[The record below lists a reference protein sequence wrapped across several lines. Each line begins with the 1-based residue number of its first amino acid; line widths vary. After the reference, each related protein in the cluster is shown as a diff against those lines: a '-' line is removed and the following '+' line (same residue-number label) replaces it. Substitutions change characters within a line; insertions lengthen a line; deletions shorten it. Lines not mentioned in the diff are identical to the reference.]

1 MKYPWNLH
9 LQLIFPWFS
18 HEISIFVT
26 TKLVV
31 WQRCYVSGGGRLES
45 SGGRCLWAAGWRQNG
60 HGDKQ
65 VSYNHGSHMC
75 IIYIYIHVHR
85 KYRKDT
91 CNSYYHIYCIYIYT
105 PWIDISICIYV
116 EIAQLCIQTLH
127 YITVLSIYIYIYSY
141 ITLHACIHTCM
152 HACMHPYIHTYL
164 HPTYIPT
171 YITYIHTYIH
181 TYLHTYLPTYIHID
195 IDRFRYR
202 YTYDTYVIGY
212 TYVNFLL
219 GCTSHDS
226 CTALDLTSMV
236 RPSGTWLLD
245 RPRHG

>member
-1 MKYPWNLH
+1 MNRY
-9 LQLIFPWFS
+9 
-18 HEISIFVT
+18 
-26 TKLVV
+26 
-31 WQRCYVSGGGRLES
+31 
-45 SGGRCLWAAGWRQNG
+45 
-60 HGDKQ
+60 
-65 VSYNHGSHMC
+65 
-75 IIYIYIHVHR
+75 
-85 KYRKDT
+85 
-91 CNSYYHIYCIYIYT
+91 
-105 PWIDISICIYV
+105 SICIYV

-127 YITVLSIYIYIYSY
+127 YITLQYFPFTFTVTLHY
-141 ITLHACIHTCM
+141 ITCMHTCM
-152 HACMHPYIHTYL
+152 HASIHTYL
-164 HPTYIPT
+164 PTSYLHTYLPTLHTYIP
-171 YITYIHTYIH
+171 TYIH
-181 TYLHTYLPTYIHID
+181 TYLHTYLPTYIHTYIHID